1 MSKRSL
7 RVMAWTAGIVS
18 FLTPWGVFLNHP
30 RPATATP
37 SAEQPR
43 QVIIKKIIRK
53 VYTQA
58 PATTQPQPKVRYV
71 YVSGGGGGTAVSSG
85 GGGGS
90 SAPAATSGSKP

>member
-18 FLTPWGVFLNHP
+18 FLTPWGVFLNNP

-37 SAEQPR
+37 GAEQPR
-43 QVIIKKIIRK
+43 QVIVKKIIRK

-58 PATTQPQPKVRYV
+58 PATTQPQPRVRYV
-71 YVSGGGGGTAVSSG
+71 YVSGGGSSVSSG
-85 GGGGS
+85 GGS
-90 SAPAATSGSKP
+90 TAPAATSGSKP